1 MFYCISTIIGYIIL
15 FEGAQAKFFIPGVND
30 KIPYTHQTFVVL
42 LVPTFLG
49 APGFISV
56 LAYVITGAVGFP
68 VFAGLTSGVSGATAG
83 FLIGFCI
90 AAAFIA
96 IMVRM
101 GKCRTVFTIAFTML
115 SASGLILSAGW
126 IGYSKFINRDWA
138 TAFRQAV
145 PTDNTRVKMMRFFA
159 FLRFFGLQDKKRKK
173 NRTRFFTKLER
184 LWQRMVKEISD
195 TMRKGCYL

>member
-1 MFYCISTIIGYIIL
+1 MRFHHPWKKALFYCISTIIGYIIL
-15 FEGAQAKFFIPGVND
+15 FAGAQAKFYIPGVND
-30 KIPYTHQTFVVL
+30 KIPYTLQTFVVL

-96 IMVRM
+96 IMVHM
-101 GKCRTVFTIAFTML
+101 GKCRTVFTITFTML
-115 SASGLILSAGW
+115 SASGMIISAGW
-126 IGYSKFINRDWA
+126 IGYSKFIHWDWS

-145 PTDNTRVKMMRFFA
+145 LPFLVSELLKVIMAIVVLAIAWRLMVFLVNRRLNQRFDWKCIVT
-159 FLRFFGLQDKKRKK
+159 GL
-173 NRTRFFTKLER
+173 
-184 LWQRMVKEISD
+184 
-195 TMRKGCYL
+195 Y